1 MKKLILYLTAFFV
14 VSALAFTAVPDA
26 FAAIDG
32 GTYVD
37 FASYGGN
44 SACESFKPVGNHM
57 SLYFA
62 GTDPESDAKRG
73 TNAGITTSTVADE
86 PFANW
91 DGTLGNKSFVIGF
104 SMYPHIAT
112 RFLMNFKF
120 DNTLWFS
127 PGLQLDIGKIWFKG
141 TDLGEF
147 TPDVWNDFR
156 VVFDY
161 ETHTATLYVN
171 GNWLSSSPMDE
182 SLTTFNYCGFN
193 FLKTIE
199 SKDVY
204 IDDFVMYPTDG
215 SDIRATVL
223 KGDAYADISLL
234 PIPTN
239 PQYIDVSLNS
249 EICMDEAES
258 LNVSISG
265 VDSSFIRTELR
276 AEGAYDKSFAD
287 TVRVY
292 IDTPLPEGSTHT
304 LSVSGIKSLSGKE
317 LNASIDFETEDNSPY
332 IGISYVNSC
341 LNSDGTTLP
350 EGAKARFEFETLNID
365 ADSELDIIVNGAK
378 TGTVRAGDKFFAT
391 KIVSGTNTV
400 SLRYADTESDFVVLD
415 GIGFS
420 ESVTS
425 SVDFESGS
433 GFDGFSNASAGDAL
447 VYLASID
454 AQRGK
459 SLYAKATS
467 GDGAFAVANADS
479 SAKGFVKYEYEAYF
493 KSFNEM
499 KLISAKCS
507 FADGSEDW
515 RTPFILQYNGKILDE
530 SNKTVATLETDK
542 WYKLTVIYNI
552 HNTSYSLMINDEM
565 IVYEEPFAK
574 QNKIAR
580 IQYFT
585 LNINPLS
592 SYAYELYLDNF
603 KISSMTKPYSVYTNY
618 CGLDET
624 VASSTKVPFKNGK
637 AELIFSEDMTGAEAK
652 SAVSLYDSDGNK
664 IDFEA
669 EFDSDANTYIITL
682 PTLKPRSDYKIVVDS
697 SLRSASGGKNDGN
710 GEFEFTTKKD
720 GFYIDDIKMTES
732 GADIYIQNDTA
743 SLKEAKL
750 FVGVYEDNILKSC
763 TVQNVSLYA
772 GGTSQL
778 AATVADGLQNAKV
791 SAYLLDSFSLINV
804 IDAFE

>member
-1 MKKLILYLTAFFV
+1 MKKLILYITAFFV
-14 VSALAFTAVPDA
+14 VSALAFTAMPDA
-26 FAAIDG
+26 FASIDG
-32 GTYVD
+32 STYVD

-44 SACESFKPVGNHM
+44 SACGNFKPVGNHM
-57 SLYFA
+57 SLYYA
-62 GTDPESDAKRG
+62 GTDPESDSRRG
-73 TNAGITTSTVADE
+73 TNAKITTSTVADE

-104 SMYPHIAT
+104 SMYPHVAT

-120 DNTLWFS
+120 NNTLWFS
-127 PGLQLDIGKIWFKG
+127 PGLKLDVGKIWFKE

-161 ETHTATLYVN
+161 ETHTATLFVN
-171 GNWLSSSPMDE
+171 GKQLCSSPMDE
-182 SLTTFNYCGFN
+182 SLTNFNYCGFN

-215 SDIRATVL
+215 GDIRATVL
-223 KGDAYADISLL
+223 KGDTYADISLL

-239 PQYIDVSLNS
+239 LQYIDVSLNS
-249 EICMDEAES
+249 EVCADEIDN
-258 LNVSISG
+258 LNVSVSG
-265 VDSSFIRTELR
+265 VDSSFIRAELR
-276 AEGAYDKSFAD
+276 ADGAYDQSFAD

-292 IDTPLPEGSTHT
+292 IDTTLPEGSSHNLT
-304 LSVSGIKSLSGKE
+304 VSGIKTLSGKE
-317 LNASIDFETEDNSPY
+317 MSASIDFETEDNSPY
-332 IGISYVNSC
+332 IGVSYVNSC

-365 ADSELDIIVNGAK
+365 ADSELDIMVNGEK
-378 TGTVRAGDKFFAT
+378 KGTVRAGDKFFYT

-415 GIGFS
+415 GTGFS

-467 GDGAFAVANADS
+467 GDGAFVVANADS
-479 SAKGFVKYEYEAYF
+479 SAKGLVKYEYEAYF

-499 KLISAKCS
+499 KLTSAKCS

-530 SNKTVATLETDK
+530 SNKTVATLETNK
-542 WYKLTVIYNI
+542 WYKLTIIYNI

-565 IVYEEPFAK
+565 IVFEEPFAK
-574 QNKIAR
+574 PNKIER

-603 KISSMTKPYSVYTNY
+603 KISSMTKPYSVYASY
-618 CGLDET
+618 CCLDET
-624 VASSTKVPFKNGK
+624 VASSSKVPFENGK
-637 AELIFSEDMTGAEAK
+637 AELIFSEDMTEAEVK

-664 IDFEA
+664 AEFEA
-669 EFDSDANTYIITL
+669 EFNSDSNTYIITL
-682 PTLKPRSDYKIVVDS
+682 PSLKPRSDYKIVVDS
-697 SLRSASGGKNDGN
+697 SLRSASGGKNEGRS
-710 GEFEFTTKKD
+710 EFEFTTKKD
-720 GFYIDDIKMTES
+720 GFYIDDIKITS
-732 GADIYIQNDTA
+732 LGADIYIQNDTA
-743 SLKEAKL
+743 SPKAAKL
-750 FVGVYEDNILKSC
+750 FVGVYENNVLKSC
-763 TVQNVSLYA
+763 TVRNVSLPSS
-772 GGTSQL
+772 GTSQI
-778 AATVADGLQNAKV
+778 AATVPGGVPNAKII
-791 SAYLLDSFSLINV
+791 AYLLDNFSLINV